1 MEAELSDD
9 AAMELVLKV
18 INEEQQKQILNPN
31 WKERL
36 AGLQAAFQVIST
48 EFASKSLVSYSIPVR
63 AK

>member
-48 EFASKSLVSYSIPVR
+48 GFASKSLVSYSIPVR